1 MAKEAKYVVELTSQE
16 RSLIKQILSKGK
28 AAAYK
33 QRHGR
38 IDSQIETQSSLIH
51 FSDRLSAEWSI

>member
-1 MAKEAKYVVELTSQE
+1 M
-16 RSLIKQILSKGK
+16 LSKGK

-51 FSDRLSAEWSI
+51 FSDRLSAEWLI